1 MVQQIP
7 LAQKEEDFPRRRVV
21 DPHDPHPLFAVG
33 LFTRPVEQL
42 QIGVAVERRREM
54 VADGPVRIR
63 REAQPEVERDIG
75 HRGEVFRPGFVP
87 EQFLQL
93 QKQPLRIFLILI
105 RKQQIGQQIG
115 GVLGQAASG
124 GDAAVTE
131 PVPAAD
137 AGDGDFVAAA
147 GRKQQYG
154 RGDQQEVSGGGFH
167 CPASFAG

>member
-7 LAQKEEDFPRRRVV
+7 LAKEEEHLPRRRVV

-33 LFTRPVEQL
+33 LFARPVEQL

-54 VADGPVRIR
+54 VADGPVWIR

-87 EQFLQL
+87 EQFLQVL
-93 QKQPLRIFLILI
+93 KQPLRIFLVLL

-115 GVLGQAASG
+115 GILVQTVPG
-124 GDAAVTE
+124 GDTAVAE

-137 AGDGDFVAAA
+137 AGDGDLMAAS

-167 CPASFAG
+167 WPASFAG